1 MTEVVEVISTQVVG
15 VVEVDQQ
22 VVELAATDQHVVE
35 VGYTQPGGTLG
46 DAFFSQ
52 EFNAV
57 NSILVTHNLGKRPS
71 ITVVDTAGTV
81 GVASVFYINDN
92 SCLVTMTIPTSGTI
106 YCN

>member
-46 DAFFSQ
+46 DAFYSTP
-52 EFNAV
+52 FNSL
-57 NSILVTHNLGKRPS
+57 NSILVTHDLGKRPAVV
-71 ITVVDTAGTV
+71 VVDTFGRV
-81 GVASVFYINDN
+81 GVADVTYIDDN
-92 SCLVTMTIPTSGTI
+92 SCMVTMTYVMSGTI

>member
-1 MTEVVEVISTQVVG
+1 MTEVVEVGSTAVVG

-22 VVELAATDQHVVE
+22 VIELESDTQAVVE

-52 EFNAV
+52 PFTAV
-57 NSILVTHNLGKRPS
+57 NSIMVTHNLGKRPS

-81 GVASVFYINDN
+81 GVASVFYIDDN

>member
-1 MTEVVEVISTQVVG
+1 MTEVVEVGSTAVVG

-22 VVELAATDQHVVE
+22 VIELATNVQAVIE

-52 EFNAV
+52 AFDTQDT
-57 NSILVTHNLGKRPS
+57 ITVTHNLGKQPS
-71 ITVVDTAGTV
+71 VVVVDTAGTV
-81 GVASVFYINDN
+81 FLAGVQYVNDN
-92 SCLVTMTIPTSGTI
+92 VCIVTMNAPTTGTI